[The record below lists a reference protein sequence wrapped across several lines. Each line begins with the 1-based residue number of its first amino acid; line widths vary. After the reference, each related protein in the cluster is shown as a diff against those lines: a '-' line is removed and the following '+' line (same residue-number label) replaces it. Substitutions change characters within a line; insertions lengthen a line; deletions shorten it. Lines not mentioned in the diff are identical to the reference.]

1 MGEKT
6 AAQEAAPERNRAYT
20 VSCKGPGGRGHAY
33 LIVVARPVTV
43 RATVM
48 KYLATK
54 VNWELQC
61 INPTQLKVTAHE
73 DSDFA
78 SERVSCADSGVLLEY
93 NCPAF
98 WEADSHLKRLV
109 YVAAHLQMADQL
121 DELQSV
127 ANNGRGVSCVRTVIT
142 YLRRGDFDSAK
153 AVIETEHDKIEN
165 YPEIVQVL
173 EERGLWHRIEWG
185 KGIWA

>member
-1 MGEKT
+1 
-6 AAQEAAPERNRAYT
+6 
-20 VSCKGPGGRGHAY
+20 
-33 LIVVARPVTV
+33 
-43 RATVM
+43 
-48 KYLATK
+48 
-54 VNWELQC
+54 
-61 INPTQLKVTAHE
+61 
-73 DSDFA
+73 
-78 SERVSCADSGVLLEY
+78 
-93 NCPAF
+93 
-98 WEADSHLKRLV
+98 
-109 YVAAHLQMADQL
+109 MADQL